1 MRVLVT
7 GGAGFIGSNVI
18 EVLLKKKNKVFC
30 LDDFSHA
37 NFKNI
42 VNKDCEVICAD
53 IRDEDVFS
61 KLPRVDAVIH
71 EAAVTDTTISDDNK
85 MMSVNFEGFKNV
97 LKYCLKNKIR
107 LVYASSA
114 GVYGDGPSPM
124 KENQPPK
131 PLNTYAYSK
140 FMCDRVASTF
150 FNKKNTPIIV
160 GLRYFN
166 VYGPGEHHKK
176 KSASMIYQ
184 LYLQIKDNRRPRL
197 FKFGQQK
204 RDFVYVKDVASVTV
218 KALTLKRSVIL
229 NVGTG
234 IARSF
239 NDIVKIINKTL
250 KKHLSPFYFDNPYTK
265 VYQNYTEAD
274 ISKLKR
280 IMEYKRFYSLE
291 EGIKEYLDT
300 IKKSAE

>member
-1 MRVLVT
+1 M
-7 GGAGFIGSNVI
+7 
-18 EVLLKKKNKVFC
+18 
-30 LDDFSHA
+30 
-37 NFKNI
+37 
-42 VNKDCEVICAD
+42 
-53 IRDEDVFS
+53 
-61 KLPRVDAVIH
+61 
-71 EAAVTDTTISDDNK
+71 
-85 MMSVNFEGFKNV
+85 
-97 LKYCLKNKIR
+97 
-107 LVYASSA
+107 YASSA

-140 FMCDRVASTF
+140 FICDRVASTF

-250 KKHLSPFYFDNPYTK
+250 KRRLSPFYFDNPYAK

-280 IMEYKRFYSLE
+280 IMDYKRFYSLE